1 MRLDQE
7 EAAGGEPG
15 RSYWRGLVEGVEVE
29 RVGRLEV
36 EVVEGGSSLIIL
48 SVMIRTKLMRVLLT

>member
-1 MRLDQE
+1 M
-7 EAAGGEPG
+7 
-15 RSYWRGLVEGVEVE
+15 EGVEVE
-29 RVGRLEV
+29 TAWRLEVGLV

>member
-1 MRLDQE
+1 M

-15 RSYWRGLVEGVEVE
+15 RSYWRELVEGLEVEVE
-29 RVGRLEV
+29 WRLEV

-48 SVMIRTKLMRVLLT
+48 SVMIRTMLMRVLLT